1 MKTNKADPET
11 RLKSGKENF
20 GYSSDEARAAREYQ
34 AGHRKT
40 FRGRC
45 GLPGHQLLKQKNLG
59 TGSKQCLDD
68 FYRRIFRARSRF
80 SSKAFSLFKT

>member
-1 MKTNKADPET
+1 MKTHKADPET

-68 FYRRIFRARSRF
+68 FLGEFLEPGVDLAV
-80 SSKAFSLFKT
+80 KLFLSA